1 MTNHYIDL
9 MNSDCILM
17 MGANPAENHPV
28 SFKWVMKAKEKGA
41 TLVNVDPRFNRTS
54 SKSDI
59 FAPLR
64 SGSDVAFLG
73 GMVKYILDNDLYFK
87 DYVVNYTNA
96 SFLVNPQFGFK
107 DGLFTGW
114 DAEKKAYDKA
124 TWSFQTDDKGIAKK
138 DPSLKDKNCVFQLMK
153 QHFERYTLDRVSETT
168 GTPKDKLLEVYKA
181 YAATGKPD
189 KAGTIMYAMGWTQ
202 HTKGVQI
209 IRAMAIIQLLL
220 GNVGVAGG
228 GVNALRGE
236 SNVQGSTD
244 QGLLFHIIPGYNPTP
259 RAAWATLEDYNKAN
273 TPVSPDP
280 MSANW
285 WQNRPKYVASLL
297 KAMYPGKEPSESY
310 TYMPKL
316 DVGQNASWLVLFDH
330 MLQGKFKGYF
340 AWGQNPA
347 GCGANSNKTREAFG
361 QLDWLVAVNLFDNET
376 ASFWRGPGMDPKKIK
391 TEVFFLP
398 AAVSYE
404 KEGSVSNSGRWIQWR
419 YAGPQ
424 PMGDCI
430 PDGDMA
436 LELWKRIRDLY
447 AKEGGAFP
455 DPILNFNTKDVVAP
469 GKKFPHEFD
478 PHRVAKLLNGYFVKD
493 VTIGDTTYK
502 AGTQA
507 PNFTV
512 LQADGS
518 TACGNWVYSG
528 CYTEAG
534 NMMARRD
541 KTQTEMQ
548 AAIGLFPNWS
558 WAWPLN
564 RRIVYSRASVDAQ
577 GKPYAPHKAVIAWDA
592 ANKKWLGDVPDGGW
606 PPSERHPFIMTAEGF
621 ARLFGPGLA
630 DGPFPEH
637 YEAMECP
644 YEEHPFSSQLHN
656 PTALHFKARGEK
668 HMVCDPRYPFVGT
681 TYRVT
686 EHWQS
691 GVMTR
696 WTPWLLEMQPQN
708 VVEIDPELGRLRGIT
723 NGDKVIVESARG
735 QIEGVAIVTPR
746 LQPFTVMGQ
755 TLHMVGMTWH
765 HGWVHPAYGGDS
777 ANLLTPS
784 VGDPNTGIPETKAF
798 MVNIKKA

>member
-28 SFKWVMKAKEKGA
+28 SFKWVMKAKERGA
-41 TLVNVDPRFNRTS
+41 TLINVDPRFNRTS
-54 SKSDI
+54 TKADI
-59 FAPLR
+59 YAPLR

-73 GMVKYILDNDLYFK
+73 GMIKYILDKDLYFK
-87 DYVVNYTNA
+87 EYVVNYTNA
-96 SFLVNPQFGFK
+96 SFLVNPEFGFK
-107 DGLFTGW
+107 DGLFSGW
-114 DAEKKAYDKA
+114 DPDKNAYDKA
-124 TWSFQTDDKGIAKK
+124 SWSFQLDEAGLPKK
-138 DPSLKDKNCVFQLMK
+138 DPTLQDKNCVFQLLK
-153 QHFERYTLDRVSETT
+153 KHFQRYNLDVVSETA
-168 GTPKDKLLEVYKA
+168 GTPKDKLVEVYEA
-181 YAATGKPD
+181 YGATGKPD
-189 KAGTIMYAMGWTQ
+189 KSGTSMYAMGWTQ
-202 HTKGVQI
+202 HTKGVQN
-209 IRAMAIIQLLL
+209 IRCMAVIQLLL

-228 GVNALRGE
+228 GINALRGE

-244 QGLLFHIIPGYNPTP
+244 QAILFHIIPAYMPTP
-259 RAAWATLEDYNKAN
+259 RANLVTLDDYNAT
-273 TPVSPDP
+273 TPKSNDP
-280 MSANW
+280 KSANW
-285 WQNRPKYVASLL
+285 WQNRPKYMSSLL
-297 KAMYPGKEPSESY
+297 KAMYPDKDPAESY
-310 TYMPKL
+310 AYLPKL
-316 DVGQNASWLVLFDH
+316 DTGQNASWLVLFDH

-347 GCGANSNKTREAFG
+347 GCGANSNKTREALG
-361 QLDWLVAVNLFDNET
+361 KLDWMVSVNLFDNET
-376 ASFWRGPGMDPKKIK
+376 ASFWKGPGMDPAKIK

-398 AAVSYE
+398 ASVSYE
-404 KEGSVSNSGRWIQWR
+404 KEGSISNSGRWLQWR
-419 YAGPQ
+419 YAGPK
-424 PMGDCI
+424 PMGDSI

-436 LELWKRIRDLY
+436 YELWKRVRDLY
-447 AKEGGAFP
+447 AKEGGAYP
-455 DPILNFNTKDVVAP
+455 DPILNLNSKDVAAP
-469 GKKFPHEFD
+469 GKSFPHEFD
-478 PHRVAKLLNGYFVKD
+478 PHRVAKLLNGYFLKD
-493 VTIGDTTYK
+493 VTIGDKTYK
-502 AGTQA
+502 AGTQVPSFA
-507 PNFTV
+507 L
-512 LQADGS
+512 LQDDGS
-518 TACGNWVYSG
+518 TCSGNWLHCGS
-528 CYTEAG
+528 YTEAG

-548 AAIGLFPNWS
+548 AKIGLFPNW
-558 WAWPLN
+558 AWCWPVN
-564 RRIVYSRASVDAQ
+564 RRVLYNRASVNLE
-577 GKPYAPHKAVIAWDA
+577 GKPYAPNKAVISWDGE
-592 ANKKWLGDVPDGGW
+592 KWIGDVPDGGW
-606 PPSERHPFIMTAEGF
+606 KPGEKHPFIMRPEGF
-621 ARLFGPGLA
+621 GQIFGPGLA

-637 YEAMECP
+637 YEALECP
-644 YEEHPFSSQLHN
+644 FEEQPFSSQLHN

-668 HMVCDPRYPFVGT
+668 HMVCDPRYPFIGT

-696 WTPWLLEMQPQN
+696 WTPWLLEMEPQN
-708 VVEIDPELGRLRGIT
+708 VVEIDPELGRLRGIE

>member
-54 SKSDI
+54 SKSD
-59 FAPLR
+59 LYVTMR
-64 SGSDVAFLG
+64 SGTDIPILG
-73 GMVKYILDNDLYFK
+73 GMIKYIIDNELYFK
-87 DYVVNYTNA
+87 EYVVNYTNA
-96 SFLVNPQFGFK
+96 AFLVNPDFGFE
-107 DGLFTGW
+107 DGLFTGFNPET
-114 DAEKKAYDKA
+114 ASYDKA
-124 TWSFQTDDKGIAKK
+124 TWTFQMDEQGIPKK
-138 DPSLKDKNCVFQLMK
+138 DLSLKDPNCVFQLMK
-153 QHFERYTLDRVSETT
+153 KHYERYDLERIEKTS
-168 GTPKDKLLEVYKA
+168 GTPKDQLLALYKTF
-181 YAATGKPD
+181 AATGAPD
-189 KAGTIMYAMGWTQ
+189 KSGTIMYAMGWTQ
-202 HTKGVQI
+202 HTTGAQI
-209 IRAMAIIQLLL
+209 IRTMAMIQLLL
-220 GNVGVAGG
+220 GNMGMAGG

-244 QGLLFHIIPGYNPTP
+244 QALLFHIIPGYNPTP
-259 RAAWATLEDYNKAN
+259 RAAMATFEDYQKAT
-273 TPVSPDP
+273 TPVSNDP
-280 MSANW
+280 KSANW

-297 KAMYPGKEPSESY
+297 KAMYPDKDPAESY

-316 DVGQNASWLVLFDH
+316 DPGQNCSWLVMFDH

-347 GCGANSNKTREAFG
+347 ACGADSNKTRNALA
-361 QLDWLVAVNLFDNET
+361 QLDWLVVVNLFDNET
-376 ASFWRGPGMDPKKIK
+376 ASFWRGPNMDPAQVK
-391 TEVFFLP
+391 TEVFVLP
-398 AAVSYE
+398 PAVWCE
-404 KEGSVSNSGRWIQWR
+404 KEGSISNSGRWVQWR
-419 YAGPQ
+419 YAGPK

-436 LELWKRIRDLY
+436 LELVRRVRALY
-447 AKEGGAFP
+447 EKEGGAFP
-455 DPILNFNTKDVVAP
+455 DPIMNFNTAGVTNPD
-469 GKKFPHEFD
+469 KKFPHDFD

-493 VTIGDTTYK
+493 VKIGDTTHK
-502 AGTQA
+502 AGTQV
-507 PNFTV
+507 PNFTA

-548 AAIGLFPNWS
+548 ANIGIFPTWS

-564 RRIVYSRASVDAQ
+564 RRIVYNRASCDPQ
-577 GKPYAPHKAVIAWDA
+577 GKPYAPHKAVIAWDGS
-592 ANKKWLGDVPDGGW
+592 KWVGDVPDGGW
-606 PPSERHPFIMTAEGF
+606 APSDRHPFIMTAEGYG
-621 ARLFGPGLA
+621 RLFGPGMA

-637 YEAMECP
+637 FEAMECP
-644 YEEHPFSSQLHN
+644 FEEHPFSSRLHN
-656 PTALHFKARGEK
+656 PTALEFAGEAIK
-668 HMVCDPRYPFVGT
+668 RAVCDPRYPFVGT

-696 WTPWLLEMQPQN
+696 WTPWLLESMPQN
-708 VVEIDPELGRLRGIT
+708 FVEIDPELGKLRGIES
-723 NGDKVIVESARG
+723 GDKVIVENMRG
-735 QIEGVAIVTPR
+735 KIEAVAIVTPR
-746 LQPFTVMGQ
+746 LQPIKSMGQ
-755 TLHMVGMTWH
+755 TIHMVGTTWH
-765 HGWVHPAYGGDS
+765 YGWVHPKGGGDS

-784 VGDPNTGIPETKAF
+784 VGDPNTFIPETKTF
-798 MVNIKKA
+798 MVNIRKA